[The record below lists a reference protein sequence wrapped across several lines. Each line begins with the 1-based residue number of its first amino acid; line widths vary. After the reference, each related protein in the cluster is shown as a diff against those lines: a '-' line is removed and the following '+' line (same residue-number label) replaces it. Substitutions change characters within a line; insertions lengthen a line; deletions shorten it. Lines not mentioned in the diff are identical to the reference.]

1 MMKKLNDYTIKEI
14 EALLEAVD
22 EMDETLFTDLSN
34 DPRKGVQKLVSKKI
48 RQFEMLEQANKDRI
62 TRLKFENELWQYGFN
77 YVAGVDE
84 VGRGPLAGPVY
95 AASVILPKGFSV
107 NGIND
112 SKQLSHDKRITLY
125 DIIIENAIA
134 VGVGSASVEEIDQ
147 INIKAAAR
155 LAMKRSVEEMTIA
168 PEYVLVDAE
177 EIAINIPQ
185 KSLIKGDATSYSI
198 GAASI
203 VAKVVRD
210 NLMAEY
216 AIEYPGYDFEKNMGY
231 GTKKHLKGLEKHGVT
246 PIHRK
251 SFAPVKQYLNK

>member
-1 MMKKLNDYTIKEI
+1 MMKTLSDYTIKEI
-14 EALLEAVD
+14 EALLEAVN
-22 EMDETLFTDLSN
+22 EMDEPLFNDLST
-34 DPRKGVQKLVSKKI
+34 DPRKGVQKLVSKKM
-48 RQFEMLEQANKDRI
+48 RQFEILEQANKDRI
-62 TRLKFENELWQYGFN
+62 MRLKFENELWRNGFD
-77 YVAGVDE
+77 YIAGVDE

-95 AASVILPKGFSV
+95 AAAVILPKDFSI

-112 SKQLSHDKRITLY
+112 SKQLSHDKRIALY
-125 DIIIENAIA
+125 DIIMDNALA
-134 VGVGSASVEEIDQ
+134 VGVGSASVEEIDR

-155 LAMKRSVEEMTIA
+155 LAMKRSIEEMSIS

-210 NLMAEY
+210 NLMVKY
-216 AIEYPGYDFEKNMGY
+216 GKEYPGYGFEKNMGY
-231 GTKKHLKGLEKHGVT
+231 GTKKHLEGLEEYGVT

-251 SFAPVKQYLNK
+251 SFAPVKQHLNK